1 MWSWR
6 TAPPSCCSCLLY
18 TSKLDAEANKNV
30 KDEGIVSTADSKVK
44 IMVISTNE
52 ELAIARDTLAL
63 TSK

>member
-1 MWSWR
+1 MGV
-6 TAPPSCCSCLLY
+6 
-18 TSKLDAEANKNV
+18 KLDAEANKNV